1 MPQCAVATCRNS
13 HRRTRG
19 RRIRYHRFPQIP
31 EVRARWVR
39 ACGRPPLSNGD
50 VPFNIQ
56 TARICSLHFT
66 NDSYEKDMEHL
77 VLGLPVRSR
86 LRRGAVPTIGVPVN
100 VQPVTK
106 MLVDDAKRSILKVT
120 HGKYGKDGKDG
131 KYGDEGIRSHDEGIR
146 YYRKFNDE
154 DGNVCQQLLSGEQQ
168 KMAGIDVLLALGLKP
183 ASSLNKMHAMDC
195 ATSSPSSGKAEK
207 REDDSRNSPKVPQNR
222 QNGAALPE
230 ETATPAVVKKE
241 NHSDEELTD
250 RKKTRSKDRKRK
262 STEESFANGN
272 PKRIC
277 FEQRERFID
286 SLVGCDRIS
295 PEELATRADELRSEV
310 QALDELAR
318 AKEMEWNEILSM
330 RKLKEEAYL
339 RVERKRQVLGYLESN
354 GQITETIPSASLS
367 LAPDWEPPV
376 HQDPQPPKDIPQD
389 LGHPPVSK
397 SPLEP
402 QTIPQKSQSR
412 QLTVSQVSNRLPQ
425 EKRSKRTQDVHQD
438 SRQIGEGR
446 QGPLLDVRSVIA
458 EHRLRHPETVPRR
471 GRRMRNSVNIGLGA
485 GGGVVE
491 TVHDSRPSSTD
502 SCKSGSNPDV
512 NYKDIQI
519 QFAKYARQ
527 EMTGTV
533 KTPQNYPDVTLHPV
547 ASGPTPGANPGGQ
560 GSLLHGILTK
570 SHSPRPTTFSP
581 TLAKLLTAPERDRGQ
596 AQVAQMVQG
605 FQGNTGVS
613 ISDLLNSSKA
623 RREITITPVGNT
635 PLQSSHP
642 NNIVHVEDVE
652 EENSLIEERDS
663 RRTSSR
669 DNREDRDTPPRCQG
683 CQERA
688 AQFVCAGCGNQWYCS
703 RECQVS
709 AWDEHSEVCSG

>member
-1 MPQCAVATCRNS
+1 MSDNPMTINSEDRDASVSVSPHPPSDSDPPKDNKSPENPKESSPSPPTPKEESESAKNPDKSQDVEKTVEINAESNEEPQVGIVGPAT
-13 HRRTRG
+13 
-19 RRIRYHRFPQIP
+19 
-31 EVRARWVR
+31 A
-39 ACGRPPLSNGD
+39 AGD
-50 VPFNIQ
+50 VLNDDELVEAPVKTSVAEWIEKSAQQVDKSINGGKNGAKDGGVTQ
-56 TARICSLHFT
+56 PTRKSQRIVS
-66 NDSYEKDMEHL
+66 S
-77 VLGLPVRSR
+77 
-86 LRRGAVPTIGVPVN
+86 II
-100 VQPVTK
+100 
-106 MLVDDAKRSILKVT
+106 KRSIK
-120 HGKYGKDGKDG
+120 
-131 KYGDEGIRSHDEGIR
+131 
-146 YYRKFNDE
+146 
-154 DGNVCQQLLSGEQQ
+154 C
-168 KMAGIDVLLALGLKP
+168 
-183 ASSLNKMHAMDC
+183 LNKMHAMDC